1 MIIKGY
7 ITKTNGTTATV
18 VSMQNEV
25 YDDVLLLYP
34 YGFQSR
40 VKPTESTLVLLLGC
54 LGSKSN
60 LFGIPYDVISQSTL
74 EDGDSEIKNRVSNN
88 GFKAGTSKNNI
99 TGDVDCDKSF
109 NAVSY
114 KVNNI
119 KVVGSQQPT
128 VANPAGGVIIDA
140 ESRVA
145 IASIITTLKNHG
157 LIA

>member
-128 VANPAGGVIIDA
+128 IANPAGGVIIDA